1 MDPEV
6 QKQVDALKESI
17 KDLKK
22 SLEGTSVETDFAKS
36 IKDFSDKLD
45 GLDPSATKEKLKEL
59 SKEFTDLA
67 KSTSSALKPFE
78 QFDRAL
84 RNNIQ
89 TFTGVTDASDS
100 LIGSFF
106 KLSQET
112 GGVKGAFDEAKKTI
126 GDTLNTLDV
135 GVSIVRKSVE
145 MSVLLS
151 AQINKETAAFNAA
164 TGAGGQ
170 YNAQL
175 RAGEEANREFGI
187 SLGEIAQARASL
199 MDGLAGYGV
208 MQENEQMALTELTAQ
223 YGKLGVSTGDFA
235 GILQTST
242 KVLGQSTAQT
252 EESIEQTRLL
262 AQSIGISVPKALND
276 LNAALPQLAFFGSE
290 ATEIFLEL
298 EKQSQATGIAV
309 GELIGI
315 SEGFMTFEA
324 ASRAAG
330 NLNAVLKTQVFDT
343 MSLLEAQLQGP
354 DAFAKVLQEQLQAAG
369 GDFEA
374 LNVFEK
380 QAIANAAGLSREQL
394 SALMTNQSTVT
405 EQTKLQTDFNDAL
418 AAGRSLFDELAIAAK
433 QVAVSLAGPMELL
446 QKLMAGINGLL
457 KGIPDSTKAAMAVMG
472 GATLALSTA
481 KKMLGF
487 GPPVK
492 TFVTNLGSLGGGA
505 AEDKFFDG
513 DGKKGGMF
521 GGRRLSKTRL
531 SPGMATGVG
540 LAGGIAGNMI
550 AGDEA
555 GTGSARDRLGG
566 AVSGAATGAAIGS
579 FIPVVG
585 TTAGA
590 VIGGLGGALG
600 FFEEGGGIAGSGPTP
615 IMAHGGEVVV
625 PVQQTP
631 AAENLAN
638 MVAQESGGSN
648 QAVVAAIQGLGTKID
663 SLMQRLGAP
672 GDFVLNVDRREF
684 ARLTNEHF
692 GAPGSSPVSGVG

>member
-1 MDPEV
+1 MALTKAQEELIE
-6 QKQVDALKESI
+6 QIKELKKQFADTSVADEFIDKFQELEDQVSSLGGMSAITGPKLEAFK
-17 KDLKK
+17 KDLQ
-22 SLEGTSVETDFAKS
+22 
-36 IKDFSDKLD
+36 
-45 GLDPSATKEKLKEL
+45 EL
-59 SKEFTDLA
+59 AQQANLT
-67 KSTSSALKPFE
+67 LKPFE

-405 EQTKLQTDFNDAL
+405 EQTKLQTDFNEAL

-433 QVAVSLAGPMELL
+433 QVAVSLAVPMQIL
-446 QKLMAGINGLL
+446 QTIVAGINGLL

-472 GATLALSTA
+472 GATLALGTA

-492 TFVTNLGSLGGGA
+492 TFVTNIGSLGGGA
-505 AEDKFFDG
+505 AEGEFFDG
-513 DGKKGGMF
+513 GDKKGGMF

-531 SPGMATGVG
+531 SPGMAGAVG
-540 LAGGIAGNMI
+540 IGGSLLGGAI
-550 AGDEA
+550 AGDEE

-579 FIPVVG
+579 FVPVIG

-590 VIGGLGGALG
+590 ILGGLGGALG

>member
-6 QKQVDALKESI
+6 QKQVDALKKSI
-17 KDLKK
+17 EDLKK
-22 SLEGTSVETDFAKS
+22 SLEGTSIETDVAKS
-36 IKDFSDKLD
+36 IEDFRAKLEA
-45 GLDPSATKEKLKEL
+45 LDTSATKEKLKEL
-59 SKEFTDLA
+59 GEEFTDLS
-67 KSTSSALKPFE
+67 KVINSTLKPYE

-89 TFTGVTDASDS
+89 TFTGVTDASDT

-106 KLSQET
+106 KLSNEAGNT
-112 GGVKGAFDEAKKTI
+112 KEAFEQAKETI
-126 GDTLNTLDV
+126 GSTLNTLDV

-175 RAGEEANREFGI
+175 RAGEVANREFGI
-187 SLGEIAQARASL
+187 SLAEIAQARATL
-199 MDGLAGYGV
+199 MDGLSGYGV
-208 MQENEQMALTELTAQ
+208 MQEDEQMALTELTAQ

-252 EESIEQTRLL
+252 EEAIEQTRLL
-262 AQSIGISVPKALND
+262 AQGIGISLPKALND
-276 LNAALPQLAFFGSE
+276 LNATLPQLAAFGSE
-290 ATEIFLEL
+290 ATEIFHSLQ
-298 EKQSQATGIAV
+298 KQSQATGLEV
-309 GELIGI
+309 SELISI
-315 SEGFMTFEA
+315 SDGFMTFEA

-330 NLNAVLKTQVFDT
+330 NLNAVLRGQFFDT
-343 MSLLEAQLQGP
+343 MSLLEAQLGGP
-354 DAFAKVLQEQLQAAG
+354 DSFIETLRDQLQAAAV
-369 GDFEA
+369 DFET
-374 LNVFEK
+374 LDRFEV
-380 QAIANAAGLSREQL
+380 QAIARAGNMSEAQL
-394 SALMTNQSTVT
+394 SALMRNQSNVT
-405 EQTKLQTDFNDAL
+405 EQTKLQTDFNEAL

-433 QVAVSLAGPMELL
+433 QVAVSLATPMELL
-446 QKLMAGINGLL
+446 QKLVQGINFLL
-457 KGIPDSTKAAMAVMG
+457 EKIPDGTKAAMAVMG

-492 TFVTNLGSLGGGA
+492 VHVTNPGSLGGGGV
-505 AEDKFFDG
+505 EDEFFDNFDG
-513 DGKKGGMF
+513 GGKK
-521 GGRRLSKTRL
+521 RRSLSKTRL
-531 SPGMATGVG
+531 SPGMATGLG
-540 LAGGIAGNMI
+540 LAGGLAGSYI
-550 AGDEA
+550 SGDEA

-566 AVSGAATGAAIGS
+566 AVGGAATGAAIGS
-579 FIPVVG
+579 FVPVIG
-585 TTAGA
+585 TAAGA
-590 VIGGLGGALG
+590 ILGGLGGALG

-672 GDFVLNVDRREF
+672 GDFVLNVDKREF

-692 GAPGSSPVSGVG
+692 GAPGSSPVSGV

>member
-1 MDPEV
+1 M
-6 QKQVDALKESI
+6 ALTKAQEELIEQIKE
-17 KDLKK
+17 LKK
-22 SLEGTSVETDFAKS
+22 QFADTSAADDFISLFEDLEEQISSLGGMSAITGPKIEEFK
-36 IKDFSDKLD
+36 KKL
-45 GLDPSATKEKLKEL
+45 A
-59 SKEFTDLA
+59 DLA
-67 KSTSSALKPFE
+67 QEASQALKPFE

-106 KLSQET
+106 KLSNEAGST
-112 GGVKGAFDEAKKTI
+112 KEAFEQAKKTI

-405 EQTKLQTDFNDAL
+405 EQTKLQTDFNEAL

-433 QVAVSLAGPMELL
+433 QVAVSLAVPMQIL
-446 QKLMAGINGLL
+446 QTIVAGINGLL
-457 KGIPDSTKAAMAVMG
+457 EKIPDGTKAAMAVMG
-472 GATLALSTA
+472 GATLALGTA
-481 KKMLGF
+481 KKC
-487 GPPVK
+487 
-492 TFVTNLGSLGGGA
+492 
-505 AEDKFFDG
+505 
-513 DGKKGGMF
+513 
-521 GGRRLSKTRL
+521 
-531 SPGMATGVG
+531 
-540 LAGGIAGNMI
+540 LAL
-550 AGDEA
+550 D
-555 GTGSARDRLGG
+555 
-566 AVSGAATGAAIGS
+566 
-579 FIPVVG
+579 
-585 TTAGA
+585 
-590 VIGGLGGALG
+590 
-600 FFEEGGGIAGSGPTP
+600 
-615 IMAHGGEVVV
+615 H
-625 PVQQTP
+625 Q
-631 AAENLAN
+631 
-638 MVAQESGGSN
+638 
-648 QAVVAAIQGLGTKID
+648 
-663 SLMQRLGAP
+663 
-672 GDFVLNVDRREF
+672 
-684 ARLTNEHF
+684 
-692 GAPGSSPVSGVG
+692 